1 MMNYKRGMRGDTVR
15 RIQQALAKAGL
26 KVIVDGMFGPITEEA
41 VKEFQSRRHLKA
53 DGIVGAATM
62 AALML
67 TTFTLKKSKR
77 SINEI
82 IIHCTA
88 TRMGR
93 DYTIDEIRRDHK
105 ARGFSDVGYHY
116 VIYRDGTI
124 VNGRD
129 VDIIG
134 AHCTGHNA
142 HSIGISY
149 VGGLDTDGKTP
160 RDTRTEEQRA
170 SMLSLLVDLRKMY
183 PSAKI
188 IGHRDTSP
196 DKNGN
201 HLIESWEWV
210 KACPCFDAAKE
221 YRRI

>member
-1 MMNYKRGMRGDTVR
+1 MNYKRGMRGDTVR

-41 VKEFQSRRHLKA
+41 VKEFQRRRHLKA

-62 AALML
+62 GALML

-201 HLIESWEWV
+201 HLIEPWEWV